1 MDVATDQCC
10 CVNEHQ
16 WGLMM
21 AGLELIDE
29 YVSGVDDCGADVSSE
44 SKINEI
50 ISAVNSLI
58 EIKNEELNQWDLDVE
73 GR

>member
-1 MDVATDQCC
+1 
-10 CVNEHQ
+10 
-16 WGLMM
+16 M